1 MKRLLLIAI
10 LLCLTSCDYFNKKKI
25 DSETIVEEE
34 LKSINWNDV
43 DEYPAFSIC
52 DSSENKKVCF
62 EDVLRN
68 RLNTNLSKQNIVVS
82 EDVNDTVLLKI
93 HIDNKGKFSIKDIIY
108 SDLTKSQ
115 IPELDSLLRHS
126 LDSLPKIYPAIKR
139 GQQVATEFNLPV
151 LIN

>member
-62 EDVLRN
+62 EEVLRN

-126 LDSLPKIYPAIKR
+126 LDSLPKIY
-139 GQQVATEFNLPV
+139 
-151 LIN
+151 

>member
-1 MKRLLLIAI
+1 MKRLLLIAL